1 MILLDHLTRRRA
13 RILRAVQRA
22 GSASQRDLVRA
33 THLSASSVSVLCR
46 QLLADGILEVAGTEA
61 NGVGRPLT
69 WLRLAAEV
77 GMAIGLCV
85 SEEKI
90 TAVTIDLQGNVIAG
104 WSGPLGECRDN
115 DALITAV
122 TGTVEAALRSE
133 AGGAG
138 PLLGIGIVLSGVV
151 DHAEGMYRFCGRLPG
166 VRDVPIRALLRAQFG
181 VQVAVDDRARALAI
195 AEHRYGV
202 ARGVRDFL
210 YVVADTGVGAG
221 LFLDGRPFRGTRGMA
236 GEIGHLV
243 VDPAGPWCN
252 CGKRGCLETLA
263 ARPAIEHA
271 AQQVRGSL
279 LTPSLPA
286 IAAAAQ
292 TGDQLAVSL
301 LTTAGVHLGQGI
313 AAALNLFGVELV
325 VLGGPVPCAS
335 PLVVEALR
343 RTTHGQTVAGINPR
357 IELTTLA
364 ADAAARGAAT
374 LALDELFATD
384 DHVLAQ
390 SALNVERAA
399 AS

>member
-1 MILLDHLTRRRA
+1 MPLLDHPARHRA

-22 GSASQRDLVRA
+22 GSASQRDLVRT

-46 QLLADGILEVAGTEA
+46 QLLADGTLEVAGTEA
-61 NGVGRPLT
+61 IGVGRPLT
-69 WLRLAAEV
+69 WLRLAA
-77 GMAIGLCV
+77 GAGTAIGLCV
-85 SEEKI
+85 SEEEI
-90 TAVTIDLQGNVIAG
+90 STVAVDLQGNVIAE
-104 WSGPLGECRDN
+104 WRGPLANCRDN
-115 DALITAV
+115 VALVTAIV
-122 TGTVEAALRSE
+122 ETVAEALPSVSGGTGS
-133 AGGAG
+133 
-138 PLLGIGIVLSGVV
+138 LLGIGVALSGVV
-151 DHAEGMYRFCGRLPG
+151 DHTEGLFRFCGRMPG
-166 VRDVPIRALLRAQFG
+166 VRDVPLRALLRARFG

-202 ARGVRDFL
+202 AREARDFL

-263 ARPAIEHA
+263 SRPAIEHA
-271 AQQVRGSL
+271 AQHVRGSL

-301 LTTAGVHLGQGI
+301 LTTAGVHLGLGI

-325 VLGGPVPCAS
+325 VLGGPVPGSS
-335 PLVVEALR
+335 PLLVDALR
-343 RTTHGQTVAGINPR
+343 RTTHGQTVAGINPQ

-364 ADAAARGAAT
+364 TDAAARGAAT
-374 LALDELFATD
+374 FALDELFATD
-384 DHVLAQ
+384 DHVLAR
-390 SALNVERAA
+390 SGRNVEQA